1 MAAPKPTQASREI
14 AIDTPLGED
23 VLLLRNA
30 SISEQMGRLFQIEA
44 DLISE
49 TPDINFDDI
58 IGKNVTL
65 RLNLVGNKE
74 RYFNGFVSRFVQ
86 AENQGNYPHYR
97 AIIVPW
103 LWFLTRTA
111 DCRIFQN
118 MTVPDIIQKVFSD
131 HGFSEFFKPG
141 VSGTYRTWDYCVQYR
156 ETDFNFVSRLME
168 QEGIYYFFEHEN
180 GKHTLVTADSAS
192 AHSEFPDYDTI
203 PFKPKGTAGSSKGD
217 VNLWS
222 VEKEVQTGV
231 YALNAFDFE
240 KPRKDLRTNSNI
252 SRTHAASEFEMYDYA
267 GDFVEHADGET
278 YAKIRIEEA
287 QVQHEVVQGEG
298 IARGLCSGSHF
309 TLEEHA
315 RDDQNRK
322 YLITAASYYL
332 DGGDFEA
339 VESGKSDFFSC
350 RFTAIPDG
358 QPFRPARI
366 TPKPLIQGPQTAIVV
381 GKSGEEIWT
390 DKYGRVKVQFH
401 WDRYGKADENSSCWV
416 RVSHAWAGK
425 KWGAFNVPRIG
436 QEVIIEFLEGDPD
449 HPIITGR
456 VYNGEAMPPYDL
468 PGKATVSTIK
478 SNSSKGGGGFNEI
491 RFEDNKGSEN
501 IFVHA
506 EKDQDVRV
514 KNDAKEWIGN
524 DRHLYVK
531 NNQTEHVVVD
541 RNELVDNDHKEK
553 IGNDRS
559 LKVVGKEAKEV
570 GANLSLTVKG
580 DVIEVFKGN
589 HSEDTTSDYYLKA
602 DNIVIEGKTN
612 VTVKV
617 GESYIA
623 IESGGIKIGTTGTLE
638 LESTGALSA
647 KSSAQSELSAPQ
659 TSVSGD
665 SMVTIKGG
673 QVMIN

>member
-1 MAAPKPTQASREI
+1 MPATKPTQATREI
-14 AIDTPLGED
+14 AIETPLGDD
-23 VLLLRNA
+23 VLLLRTA
-30 SISEQMGRLFQIEA
+30 SINEQMGRLFQIEA
-44 DLISE
+44 DVISE
-49 TPDINFDDI
+49 TPDVNFDDI

-86 AENQGNYPHYR
+86 VEDQGGYAHYR
-97 AIIVPW
+97 AVIVPW

-111 DCRIFQN
+111 DCRIFQS
-118 MTVPDIIQKVFSD
+118 MTVPDIVQKVFSD
-131 HGFSEFFKPG
+131 HGFNDFKNS
-141 VSGTYRTWDYCVQYR
+141 VSGSYRTWDYCVQYR

-168 QEGIYYFFEHEN
+168 QEGIYYFFDHEN
-180 GKHTLVTADSAS
+180 GKHTLVMADSAS
-192 AHSEFPDYDTI
+192 AHSEFPDYETI
-203 PFKPKGTAGSSKGD
+203 PFKPRGTAGSSKGD

-252 SRTHAASEFEMYDYA
+252 SRNHAASEFEMYDYA
-267 GDFVEHADGET
+267 GDFVEHADGES

-287 QVQHEVVQGEG
+287 QVQHEVLQGEG
-298 IARGLCSGSHF
+298 IARGLCTGSNF
-309 TLEEHA
+309 TLEEHG

-322 YLITAASYYL
+322 YLITSASYYL
-332 DGGDFEA
+332 DGGEFEA
-339 VESGKSDFFSC
+339 AKSTDADFFSC

-358 QPFRPARI
+358 QPFRCARI

-425 KWGAFNVPRIG
+425 KWGSFNVPRIG

-449 HPIITGR
+449 RPIITGR

-468 PGKATVSTIK
+468 PGKATVSTLK
-478 SNSSKGGGGFNEI
+478 SNSSKGGAGFNEI
-491 RFEDNKGSEN
+491 RFEDKKGSEN

-506 EKDQDVRV
+506 EKDEDVRV

-531 NNQTEHVVVD
+531 NNQTEHVIND

-553 IGNDRS
+553 IGNDRH
-559 LKVVGKEAKEV
+559 LNVVGKEAKEV

-647 KSSAQSELSAPQ
+647 KSDAQSELSSPQ

-665 SMVTIKGG
+665 TMVTIKGG